1 MPEES
6 LNSNHARRLS
16 VTCRHIDK
24 LLADMENALSVASS
38 KNAFPEYLSD
48 VTPAQRRVIEDY
60 VARIRA
66 QLARVL
72 DGQGIERPEPSIP
85 VSRSLHTALTFI
97 AIAVEE
103 LQPKYMRGYGEVPP
117 AAAVELN
124 GIASELLGLVS
135 QLDQY
140 VMRGVG
146 ENLQDR
152 LQRLEQQGDEVA
164 LLKRLETII
173 SEQGLVEF
181 RSTVSMILDRLE
193 DNLFEIAVF
202 GRVSSG
208 KSSLLNATLGTDV
221 LPVGVT
227 PITAVP
233 TRIIYGEAP
242 LVNVWFANRSPEQ
255 FEISRL
261 ADFVAEQRN
270 PGNEKHVTRIVL
282 QMSSPRLRDGIVFV
296 DTPGLGSL
304 ATRGAAETLAYLPR
318 CDLGVVLID
327 AGSTLTPDDLKTIQ
341 TLYEAGT
348 PANVLLS
355 KADLLI
361 AEDRAQVT
369 EYVKD
374 HIQSE
379 LNLKTQVHPVSAM
392 PAGRDL
398 LTQWF
403 ENDIAPLYSQRQD
416 LKLRSIR
423 RKIGTLQ
430 QSVEAAL
437 RSRLRSKGHEPAV
450 GSEKLRDVEARLR
463 QASGKLQETRATA
476 RKITDEIGD
485 LASRSLWNAAADLV
499 ELWSKGSNESGTHQ
513 VVLHAVNQTVQE
525 KAKALHDLLHSLG
538 RELYESLRST
548 AETLKLTDA
557 PTAEEFSTLLR
568 EMPVFDVG
576 PISLTVE
583 RPTVALVFGPRFA
596 ERRIA
601 NKLAR
606 SIGPQILRAL
616 SAYRQLACDWSD
628 RAVIQVQ
635 RRFDA
640 YANGYRAQ
648 LERMVGSHELS
659 SEQEQTI
666 RRSLNTLRESQAKEP
681 GRRFRSGTGCAGV
694 SGTLKS
700 VRAGERN
707 TTTWSSI

>member
-6 LNSNHARRLS
+6 LNSNHVRRLS

-24 LLADMENALSVASS
+24 LLADMENALGVASS
-38 KNAFPEYLSD
+38 KQAFPEYLSD

-60 VARIRA
+60 IARIRA

-97 AIAVEE
+97 AIDAEE
-103 LQPKYMRGYGEVPP
+103 LQPRYMRGYGEVPP
-117 AAAVELN
+117 AAALELN
-124 GIASELLGLVS
+124 GIAGELLGLVS

-140 VMRGVG
+140 IMRGAG
-146 ENLQDR
+146 ENLQER
-152 LQRLEQQGDEVA
+152 LRRLEQQGDEIS

-173 SEQGLVEF
+173 TEQGLVEF

-193 DNLFEIAVF
+193 DNRFEIAVF

-233 TRIIYGEAP
+233 TRIIYGETP
-242 LVNVWFANRSPEQ
+242 VVNVWFANRSPEQ

-261 ADFVAEQRN
+261 AEFATEQLN

-327 AGSTLTPDDLKTIQ
+327 AGSALTPDDLKTIQ
-341 TLYEAGT
+341 TLYEAGV

-355 KADLLI
+355 KADLLT
-361 AEDRAQVT
+361 AGDRLRVI
-369 EYVKD
+369 EYVKG
-374 HIQSE
+374 HIRTE
-379 LNLKTQVHPVSAM
+379 LNVEAQVHAVSAM
-392 PAGRDL
+392 PVDRAL

-403 ENDIAPLYSQRQD
+403 ENDIAPLYSQQQE

-423 RKIGTLQ
+423 RKVGTLQ

-437 RSRLRSKGHEPAV
+437 RVRLRSKGHEP
-450 GSEKLRDVEARLR
+450 GINDEQLRNVETDLR
-463 QASGKLQETRATA
+463 RASGKLQEVHTTA
-476 RKITDEIGD
+476 RKTTDEIGD
-485 LASRSLWNAAADLV
+485 LGSRALWTAAAGLV
-499 ELWSKGSNESGTHQ
+499 DLWSQDKGGNSQQE
-513 VVLHAVNQTVQE
+513 VVLDAVNQTVQD
-525 KAKALHDLLHSLG
+525 KAKVLHELLGSLS
-538 RELYESLRST
+538 RELYECLRST
-548 AETLKLTDA
+548 ADTLKLADV
-557 PTAEEFSTLLR
+557 PSAEEFSGMLR
-568 EMPVFDVG
+568 EMPVVDLG
-576 PISLTVE
+576 QITLSLG
-583 RPTVALVFGPRFA
+583 RPAIALLLGRPFA
-596 ERRIA
+596 ERRVA
-601 NKLAR
+601 NKLAG
-606 SIGPQILRAL
+606 SIGPQVVRAL
-616 SAYRQLACDWSD
+616 SAYRQLAYQWSE
-628 RAVIQVQ
+628 ATVGLLQ

-648 LERMVGSHELS
+648 VERMVGSRELS
-659 SEQEQTI
+659 CDEEQAI
-666 RRSLNTLRESQAKEP
+666 RSSLDALREKQAKEP
-681 GRRFRSGTGCAGV
+681 V
-694 SGTLKS
+694 
-700 VRAGERN
+700 
-707 TTTWSSI
+707 

>member
-24 LLADMENALSVASS
+24 QLADMENALSVASS

-48 VTPAQRRVIEDY
+48 ITPAQRRVIEDY
-60 VARIRA
+60 IARIRA

-72 DGQGIERPEPSIP
+72 EGQGIERPEPSIP

-97 AIAVEE
+97 AIAAEE

-117 AAAVELN
+117 AAQVELN
-124 GIASELLGLVS
+124 GIAGELLGLVS

-140 VMRGVG
+140 VMRGAG
-146 ENLQDR
+146 ENLQER
-152 LQRLEQQGDEVA
+152 LQGLEQQGDEVA
-164 LLKRLETII
+164 LLKRLEKII
-173 SEQGLVEF
+173 AEQGMVEF

-193 DNLFEIAVF
+193 DNRFEIAVF

-233 TRIIYGEAP
+233 TRIVYGETPA
-242 LVNVWFANRSPEQ
+242 VNVWFANRSPEQ

-270 PGNEKHVTRIVL
+270 PGNEKHVTRIML

-304 ATRGAAETLAYLPR
+304 ATRGAAETMAYLPR
-318 CDLGVVLID
+318 SDLGVVLID
-327 AGSTLTPDDLKTIQ
+327 AGSTLTPDDLKTVQ
-341 TLYEAGT
+341 TLYEAGV

-355 KADLLI
+355 KADLLTVD
-361 AEDRAQVT
+361 DRVQVI
-369 EYVKD
+369 EYVKG
-374 HIQSE
+374 HIRSE
-379 LNLKTQVHPVSAM
+379 LNLEIQVHAVSAM

-403 ENDIAPLYSQRQD
+403 ENDIAPLYSQQQE

-423 RKIGTLQ
+423 RKVGTLQ
-430 QSVEAAL
+430 QSVEVGL
-437 RSRLRSKGHEPAV
+437 RGRLRSKGHEPAIRH
-450 GSEKLRDVEARLR
+450 EQLRDVEAGLR
-463 QASGKLQETRATA
+463 QASGKLQEMHSTA
-476 RKITDEIGD
+476 RRITDEIGD
-485 LASRSLWNAAADLV
+485 LGSRALWNAAAALV
-499 ELWSKGSNESGTHQ
+499 EFWLSHSDAEKGEEPL
-513 VVLHAVNQTVQE
+513 VLDAVNQTVQE
-525 KAKALHDLLHSLG
+525 QAKVLHDLLSSLAH
-538 RELYESLRST
+538 ELYERLSST
-548 AETLKLTDA
+548 ADTLKLADA
-557 PTAEEFSTLLR
+557 PAAEEFSGLLR
-568 EMPVFDVG
+568 EMPVLDLG
-576 PISLTVE
+576 QITLRLG
-583 RPTVALVFGPRFA
+583 RPAIALLLGRSFA

-601 NKLAR
+601 NKLAG
-606 SIGPQILRAL
+606 SIGPEILRGLA
-616 SAYRQLACDWSD
+616 AYRQLAYDWSEKT
-628 RAVIQVQ
+628 VVQIQ

-648 LERMVGSHELS
+648 VERMVGSQELS
-659 SEQEQTI
+659 SDQEQAI
-666 RRSLNTLRESQAKEP
+666 HRSLDVLQEKQAKEP
-681 GRRFRSGTGCAGV
+681 VHVTS
-694 SGTLKS
+694 
-700 VRAGERN
+700 
-707 TTTWSSI
+707 